1 MVGAI
6 KSGHLPGVKP
16 LGYKNDSTR
25 RTIIDSAT
33 APIIKR
39 VFDLYLQGK
48 TFLQIS
54 NIFNEEKVVGQS
66 VGRNLHY

>member
-48 TFLQIS
+48 IYL
-54 NIFNEEKVVGQS
+54 
-66 VGRNLHY
+66 